1 MDAELLEP
9 GMHLKAV
16 GGDCPGKTELSADVL
31 CVASVCVEYEPQ
43 TRIEGELQQMPAG
56 FAVTELWRVLQ
67 GRAPGRRSAAETTLF
82 DSVGFA
88 LDLAFGQ
95 SGPAVARGL
104 RRLPDAGD
112 STGYLKWPVSP
123 H

>member
-31 CVASVCVEYEPQ
+31 CVASVFVEYEPQ
-43 TRIEGELQQMPAG
+43 TRIEGKQQQMPAG

-82 DSVGFA
+82 DSVGLA
-88 LDLAFGQ
+88 LDLAIGQ

-104 RRLPDAGD
+104 RHLPDAGN
-112 STGYLKWPVSP
+112 STGHLKWPVSP